1 MATRKSQFSSADA
14 EKQARL
20 EQDNLLAGTTDAF
33 GRTGEL
39 ALEIL
44 ALQQALL
51 GGIAGAQRREAKR
64 LAQAGGEEDPRIDA
78 ALERAARFDAL
89 HAEVEHGGAVAQHL
103 AATFQTDGVFHGYV
117 TRSDGAPAAE
127 GHVVQL
133 KLQRTDQR
141 VPESYSAKTDAAG
154 YFRMELAMPGRDADR
169 VAPEPGGWFERF
181 AQMAAAP
188 GTPAGQA
195 KGAAAATAT
204 TAAPTPA
211 PDQGAVETNVQVLA
225 PSGRVVF
232 DDPVPPLFD
241 AGVSEFRYYVL
252 PEGRTASKGTR

>member
-20 EQDNLLAGTTDAF
+20 DQDNLLAGTTDAF

-89 HAEVEHGGAVAQHL
+89 HAEVERGGAEAQHL

-169 VAPEPGGWFERF
+169 VVPEPGGWFERF
-181 AQMAAAP
+181 AQM
-188 GTPAGQA
+188 
-195 KGAAAATAT
+195 AAATAT

-232 DDPVPPLFD
+232 DDPVPPVFD

-252 PEGRTASKGTR
+252 PEGRMASKRTR

>member
-14 EKQARL
+14 DKQTYL
-20 EQDNLLAGTTDAF
+20 EEDNLLAGTTDAF
-33 GRTGEL
+33 GRTGAL
-39 ALEIL
+39 ALEML

-51 GGIAGAQRREAKR
+51 GGMAGAQRREAKR
-64 LAQAGGEEDPRIDA
+64 LAQVGGGEDPRIDA
-78 ALERAARFDAL
+78 ALERVARFDAL
-89 HAEVEHGGAVAQHL
+89 HAEVERGGAVAQHL

-133 KLQRTDQR
+133 KLQRAGQR

-181 AQMAAAP
+181 AQMAAA
-188 GTPAGQA
+188 
-195 KGAAAATAT
+195 TAT
-204 TAAPTPA
+204 SAAPTPA
-211 PDQGAVETNVQVLA
+211 PDQDAVETNVQVLA
-225 PSGRVVF
+225 PSGCVVF
-232 DDPVPPLFD
+232 DDPVPPVFD
-241 AGVSEFRYYVL
+241 AGISEFRYYVL
-252 PEGRTASKGTR
+252 SEGRTASSTG